1 MDAKQLKG
9 RLRRKIIMHMLF
21 QIGGAVVIV
30 VGALFKI
37 LHLEIGPITGGVVLG
52 LGLGTEAIIFLVG
65 GLMLD
70 DAREEHAAYVEHLEE
85 KTGHAPK
92 SSGSEEGLSGKIDAI
107 LQEAKLDVNLVGGLT
122 KSIKSLEASAAALT
136 PAVDPVS
143 TSNNYSEQ
151 MSKAASQLEELN
163 QLYSAQVADAG
174 SQTSNNAQLTENAK
188 QLQAQMEAMSANLA
202 SLNQVYGG
210 MLSAMNKN

>member
-21 QIGGAVVIV
+21 QIGGAVVI

-70 DAREEHAAYVEHLEE
+70 DAREEHAAYVEHQEE

-136 PAVDPVS
+136 PAVDAVS
-143 TSNNYSEQ
+143 NSNNYSEQ

>member
-21 QIGGAVVIV
+21 QIGGAVVI

-70 DAREEHAAYVEHLEE
+70 DVREEQDEYVSKHSGGTSKSDGAKEE
-85 KTGHAPK
+85 
-92 SSGSEEGLSGKIDAI
+92 SLSGKIDDI
-107 LQEAKLDVNLVGGLT
+107 LKEAKLDVSLVGNLT
-122 KSIKSLEASAAALT
+122 KSIQSLEASARALSPVAEAASSSQSYADQL
-136 PAVDPVS
+136 
-143 TSNNYSEQ
+143 N
-151 MSKAASQLEELN
+151 KAAVQLASLNELY
-163 QLYSAQVADAG
+163 QAQVQSAG
-174 SQTSNNAQLTENAK
+174 SHGSYNDQVAQNAERLK
-188 QLQAQMEAMSANLA
+188 AQMEALSDNLA
-202 SLNQVYGG
+202 TLNQVYGG

>member
-1 MDAKQLKG
+1 MDAQKLKG

-21 QIGGAVVIV
+21 QIGGAVVI

-70 DAREEHAAYVEHLEE
+70 DVREEHDAYIEHHSGESHGGGNDANGESL
-85 KTGHAPK
+85 
-92 SSGSEEGLSGKIDAI
+92 SSKIDTL
-107 LQEAKLDVNLVGGLT
+107 LQEAKMDVALISGLT
-122 KSIKSLEASAAALT
+122 QSIKNLEASAKALSPAAEAASSSQQYADQL
-136 PAVDPVS
+136 
-143 TSNNYSEQ
+143 N
-151 MSKAASQLEELN
+151 KAASQLASLNEL
-163 QLYSAQVADAG
+163 YAAQVQSAG
-174 SQTSNNAQLTENAK
+174 SHGQYNDQVAQNAERLRQ
-188 QLQAQMEAMSANLA
+188 QMESLSENLA

>member
-21 QIGGAVVIV
+21 QIGGAVVI

-70 DAREEHAAYVEHLEE
+70 DVREEHAAYEEHHAGDGHGAAAGGDEE
-85 KTGHAPK
+85 
-92 SSGSEEGLSGKIDAI
+92 SLSAKIDGL
-107 LQEAKLDVNLVGGLT
+107 LQEAKMDVALISGLT
-122 KSIKSLEASAAALT
+122 KSIQNLEASARSLSPAAE
-136 PAVDPVS
+136 AAS
-143 TSNNYSEQ
+143 SSQAY
-151 MSKAASQLEELN
+151 ASQLDKAAVQLQSLNEL
-163 QLYSAQVADAG
+163 YAQQVQSAG
-174 SQTSNNAQLTENAK
+174 SQSSYNQQVGENAERLK
-188 QLQAQMEAMSANLA
+188 AQMEALSENLA
-202 SLNQVYGG
+202 ALNQVYGG

>member
-21 QIGGAVVIV
+21 QIGGAVVI

-70 DAREEHAAYVEHLEE
+70 DVREEQDEYVSKHASGGSSHDAGGDEE
-85 KTGHAPK
+85 TL
-92 SSGSEEGLSGKIDAI
+92 SSKIDGI
-107 LQEAKLDVNLVGGLT
+107 LKEAKLDVALVGNLT
-122 KSIKSLEASAAALT
+122 TSIQNLEASARALSPAAEAASSSQSYAEQLNR
-136 PAVDPVS
+136 A
-143 TSNNYSEQ
+143 SEQ
-151 MSKAASQLEELN
+151 LASLNEL
-163 QLYSAQVADAG
+163 YAAQVQSAG
-174 SQTSNNAQLTENAK
+174 SHGAYNDQVAQNAERLK
-188 QLQAQMEAMSANLA
+188 AQMESLSENLA
-202 SLNQVYGG
+202 ALNQVYGG

>member
-21 QIGGAVVIV
+21 QIGGAVVI

-70 DAREEHAAYVEHLEE
+70 DAREEHAAYVEHQEE

-122 KSIKSLEASAAALT
+122 KSIKNLEASAAALT
-136 PAVDPVS
+136 PAVDAVS
-143 TSNNYSEQ
+143 TSKNYSEQ

>member
-21 QIGGAVVIV
+21 QIGGAVVI

-70 DAREEHAAYVEHLEE
+70 DVREEQEEYVSKHAGGAASHDAGGEE
-85 KTGHAPK
+85 ESL
-92 SSGSEEGLSGKIDAI
+92 SSKIDGI
-107 LQEAKLDVNLVGGLT
+107 LKEAKLDVALVGNLT
-122 KSIKSLEASAAALT
+122 TSIQNLEASARALSPAAEAASSSQSYAEQLNK
-136 PAVDPVS
+136 A
-143 TSNNYSEQ
+143 SEQ
-151 MSKAASQLEELN
+151 LASLNEL
-163 QLYSAQVADAG
+163 YAAQVQSAG
-174 SQTSNNAQLTENAK
+174 SHGAYNDQVAQNAERLK
-188 QLQAQMEAMSANLA
+188 AQMESLSENLA
-202 SLNQVYGG
+202 ALNQVYGG

>member
-21 QIGGAVVIV
+21 QIGGAVVI

-70 DAREEHAAYVEHLEE
+70 DVREEQEEYVTKHAGG
-85 KTGHAPK
+85 GH
-92 SSGSEEGLSGKIDAI
+92 SSGGDSEESLSSKIDGI
-107 LQEAKLDVNLVGGLT
+107 LKEAKLDVNLVGGLT
-122 KSIKSLEASAAALT
+122 KSIQNLEASARALSPAAE
-136 PAVDPVS
+136 AAS
-143 TSNNYSEQ
+143 SSQSYAEQ
-151 MSKAASQLEELN
+151 LNKAATQLESLNEL
-163 QLYSAQVADAG
+163 YAAQVQNAG
-174 SQTSNNAQLTENAK
+174 SHGDYNNQVAQNAERLK
-188 QLQAQMEAMSANLA
+188 AQMESLSENLA

>member
-1 MDAKQLKG
+1 
-9 RLRRKIIMHMLF
+9 
-21 QIGGAVVIV
+21 
-30 VGALFKI
+30 
-37 LHLEIGPITGGVVLG
+37 
-52 LGLGTEAIIFLVG
+52 
-65 GLMLD
+65 MLD

-136 PAVDPVS
+136 PAVDAVS

>member
-21 QIGGAVVIV
+21 QIGGADVI

-70 DAREEHAAYVEHLEE
+70 DVREEHAAYEEHHAGE
-85 KTGHAPK
+85 GH
-92 SSGSEEGLSGKIDAI
+92 SSAGNDNEGLSSKIDEL
-107 LQEAKLDVNLVGGLT
+107 LQEAKMDVSLISGLT
-122 KSIKSLEASAAALT
+122 KSIQNLESSARALSPAA
-136 PAVDPVS
+136 
-143 TSNNYSEQ
+143 E
-151 MSKAASQLEELN
+151 AASSSQSYAEQLNKASVQLASLNEL
-163 QLYSAQVADAG
+163 YAAQVQSAG
-174 SQTSNNAQLTENAK
+174 SHGAYNDQVAQNAERLK
-188 QLQAQMEAMSANLA
+188 AQMEALSDNLA
-202 SLNQVYGG
+202 TLNQVYGG

>member
-21 QIGGAVVIV
+21 QIGGAVVI

-70 DAREEHAAYVEHLEE
+70 DVREEHAAYEEHHAGEGHS
-85 KTGHAPK
+85 TGGGNNE
-92 SSGSEEGLSGKIDAI
+92 SLSGKIDEL
-107 LQEAKLDVNLVGGLT
+107 LQEAKMDVALISGLT
-122 KSIKSLEASAAALT
+122 KSIQNLESSARALSPAAEAAS
-136 PAVDPVS
+136 S
-143 TSNNYSEQ
+143 SQNYADQ
-151 MSKAASQLEELN
+151 LNKAAVQLASLNEL
-163 QLYSAQVADAG
+163 YAAQVQSAG
-174 SQTSNNAQLTENAK
+174 SHGAYNDQVAQNAERLK
-188 QLQAQMEAMSANLA
+188 AQMESLSDNLA
-202 SLNQVYGG
+202 NLNQVYGG

>member
-21 QIGGAVVIV
+21 QIGEAVVI

-70 DAREEHAAYVEHLEE
+70 DAREEHAAYVEHQEE

-122 KSIKSLEASAAALT
+122 KSIKNLEASAAALT
-136 PAVDPVS
+136 PAVDAVS

>member
-1 MDAKQLKG
+1 
-9 RLRRKIIMHMLF
+9 MLF
-21 QIGGAVVIV
+21 QIGGAVVI

-70 DAREEHAAYVEHLEE
+70 DAREEHAAYVEHQEE

-122 KSIKSLEASAAALT
+122 KSIKNLEASAAALT
-136 PAVDPVS
+136 PAVDAVS